1 MLLFAYNS
9 KNVYVLCF
17 LTDAIMEIQNNSAL
31 KVINCCVFIFI
42 VAAFPA
48 IIKAMIIIIAPI
60 VIIGEILMSAIMRL
74 IIILKKKIIRFI
86 VYIIPHFFNMSTIH
100 FSIA

>member
-1 MLLFAYNS
+1 MLLFAYNN

-17 LTDAIMEIQNNSAL
+17 LTDAIMEMQNKSTF

-60 VIIGEILMSAIMRL
+60 VTIGEILRSAIMHL
-74 IIILKKKIIRFI
+74 IIILKKKITRLIL
-86 VYIIPHFFNMSTIH
+86 YIMPY
-100 FSIA
+100 FS